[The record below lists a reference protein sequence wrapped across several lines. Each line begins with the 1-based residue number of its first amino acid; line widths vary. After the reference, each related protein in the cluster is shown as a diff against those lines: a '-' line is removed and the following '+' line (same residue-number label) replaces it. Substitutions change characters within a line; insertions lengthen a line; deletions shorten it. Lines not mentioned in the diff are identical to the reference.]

1 MELNKDIDMFKTKVK
16 CIKMGEKKEIKT
28 EETLDKLLDEKFL
41 TKYYKK

>member
-16 CIKMGEKKEIKT
+16 CIKNTQTEIKT
-28 EETLDKLLDEKFL
+28 QSTVDKLLDEKFL

>member
-16 CIKMGEKKEIKT
+16 CKKKKKKDIKT

>member
-16 CIKMGEKKEIKT
+16 CIKKNKTEIKT
-28 EETLDKLLDEKFL
+28 ETTIDKLLDEKFL

>member
-16 CIKMGEKKEIKT
+16 CIKTIKKEIKT

>member
-16 CIKMGEKKEIKT
+16 CIKTGKKKEIKT